1 VAAVGEAVDAAVAAV
16 GEVAAAY
23 SNLGADLSPTQR
35 EELAGPVVA
44 SIIIS
49 QVGGAA
55 VAAANAGGTRPGNRK
70 G

>member
-1 VAAVGEAVDAAVAAV
+1 VGEAVDAAVAAV

-23 SNLGADLSPTQR
+23 ANLGADLSPAQR
-35 EELAGPVVA
+35 EEMAAPVVA

-55 VAAANAGGTRPGNRK
+55 VAAANAAGTRSTHRK